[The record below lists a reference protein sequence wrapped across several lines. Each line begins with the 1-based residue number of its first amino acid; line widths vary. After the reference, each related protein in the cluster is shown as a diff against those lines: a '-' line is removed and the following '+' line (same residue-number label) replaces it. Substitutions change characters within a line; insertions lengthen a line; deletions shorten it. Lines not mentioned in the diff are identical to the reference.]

1 MKIVFAAI
9 LFFFL
14 FGVNQAKSQ
23 DSYSGDTVYI
33 VIADTNQTVALD
45 TAQTIILQAGKE
57 WPQYFKIGKH
67 HIKNPLYTIAEDV
80 AGKSKAT
87 TIVLILLTGPLGGHR
102 LYLGTKPIV
111 PIVYTLTLGG
121 GVGILPFIDLVV
133 VCFSKDMKRFENNDK
148 IFMWAK

>member
-1 MKIVFAAI
+1 MR
-9 LFFFL
+9 LFFLITLLSFL
-14 FGVNQAKSQ
+14 FASNNAKSQ
-23 DSYSGDTVYI
+23 DIYTADTVYVFI
-33 VIADTNQTVALD
+33 SDTNLFEISD
-45 TAQTIILQAGKE
+45 SSQTIIIEAGKE
-57 WPQYFKIGKH
+57 WPQYFKVGKH

-80 AGKSKAT
+80 VGKSKAT

-111 PIVYTLTLGG
+111 PVVYTLTLGG

-133 VCFSKDMKRFENNDK
+133 VCFSKDMTRFENNNK